1 QVSVAY
7 QGKLDRALSSTKLRQ
22 VLKKIQIS
30 GEKKQDSIV
39 KRITKRLLED
49 DEEIKNEANK
59 NTL

>member
-1 QVSVAY
+1 
-7 QGKLDRALSSTKLRQ
+7 